1 MNRNLDDILKGVAT
15 LKIVGKSDLLLNNL
29 VFDSRKAGKG
39 DLFVAVKGVHADG
52 HQFIP
57 EVIEKGVAAVICEVM
72 PEKIVPNV
80 TYIRVANSAL
90 ALAKAASAMYD
101 HPSRKLKV
109 IGITGT
115 NGKTS
120 TVFFLYHLF
129 KSLGYKVGLLST
141 IENLIGDE
149 RIASTHTTADAIQIN
164 ENLHKMV
171 EQGCDYCFMEMSS
184 HAIDQERIAGLKI
197 HGAVFT
203 NITHDHLDYHQ
214 TFDKYIK
221 AKKKLFDQLQP
232 GAFALVNAD
241 DRNSAVMLQNTAAR
255 KMTYS
260 LKSPSDFKVRIIEN
274 RFEGLQLQIDQYEL
288 HCRLVGSFN
297 AYNLMAVYGVARI
310 EGFEAG
316 EILPEISKSSRP
328 WKGGFQV
335 IRSLK
340 RSRSHCGLC
349 AHAGC
354 AEKRASNHQCRADR
368 APNTLITLIGA
379 GGDRDRLKRPVL
391 AKVACQLSN
400 KVILTSDNPRS
411 ENPDEIIAEMDAG
424 LDAELRKKAVKI
436 PDRREAI
443 KTACMISCIGDIIL
457 VAGKGHETYQEIQGV
472 KHHFDDRE
480 ILNEILNP
488 TIQTTD

>member
-90 ALAKAASAMYD
+90 ALAKAASAIYD

-297 AYNLMAVYGVARI
+297 AYNLMAVYGLARI

-316 EILPEISKSSRP
+316 EILPEISKLAPVEGR
-328 WKGGFQV
+328 FQV
-335 IRSLK
+335 IRSSKGIVAIVDYAHTPDALK
-340 RSRSHCGLC
+340 NVLQTINAVRKG
-349 AHAGC
+349 
-354 AEKRASNHQCRADR
+354 AEQ
-368 APNTLITLIGA
+368 LITLIGA

>member
-1 MNRNLDDILKGVAT
+1 MNRNLTDIIKGVEA
-15 LKIVGKSDLLLNNL
+15 LKIEGKSDLQINNL
-29 VFDSRKAGKG
+29 VFDSRKAGTG
-39 DLFVAVKGVHADG
+39 DLFVAVKGVHVDG
-52 HQFIP
+52 HQYIQ
-57 EVIEKGVAAVICEVM
+57 EVIEKGVAAVICEEM
-72 PEKIVPNV
+72 PDITHSNV
-80 TYIRVANSAL
+80 TCIRVANSAL
-90 ALAKAASAMYD
+90 ALAKAASVIYD
-101 HPSRKLKV
+101 HPSQKLKV

-129 KSLGYKVGLLST
+129 KALGYKVGLLST
-141 IENLIGDE
+141 IENLIGDQ

-184 HAIDQERIAGLKI
+184 HAIDQERIAGLNI

-221 AKKKLFDQLQP
+221 AKKKLFDQLKP
-232 GAFALVNAD
+232 GAFALVNTD
-241 DRNSAVMLQNTAAR
+241 DRNGAVMLQNTAAR

-260 LKSPSDFKVRIIEN
+260 LKSPSDFKARIIEN
-274 RFEGLQLQIDQYEL
+274 RFEGLQLQIDHHEL

-297 AYNLMAVYGVARI
+297 AYNLMAVYGAARI
-310 EGFEAG
+310 EGFEAQ
-316 EILPEISKSSRP
+316 EILPEISKLSPVEGR
-328 WKGGFQV
+328 FQV
-335 IRSLK
+335 IRSAKGIVAIVDYAHTPDALK
-340 RSRSHCGLC
+340 NVLQTINAVRTGN
-349 AHAGC
+349 
-354 AEKRASNHQCRADR
+354 EQ
-368 APNTLITLIGA
+368 LITLIGA
-379 GGDRDRLKRPVL
+379 GGDRDKLKRPVL

-443 KTACMISCIGDIIL
+443 KTACMISCNGDIIL

-472 KHHFDDRE
+472 KYHFDDRE

-488 TIQTTD
+488 KLQITD

>member
-1 MNRNLDDILKGVAT
+1 MNRILDDIIIGVET
-15 LKIVGKSDLLLNNL
+15 LKIEGKSDLRLNNL

-39 DLFVAVKGVHADG
+39 DLFVAVKGVHVDG
-52 HQFIP
+52 HQYIS
-57 EVIEKGVAAVICEVM
+57 EVIEKGVAAVICELM
-72 PEKIVPNV
+72 PETIVPNI
-80 TYIRVANSAL
+80 TYIRVKNSAV
-90 ALAKAASAMYD
+90 ALAKAASAFYD

-149 RIASTHTTADAIQIN
+149 RIPSTHTTADAIQIN

-171 EQGCDYCFMEMSS
+171 GQACDYCFMEMSS

-260 LKSPSDFKVRIIEN
+260 LKSPSDFKARIIEN
-274 RFEGLQLQIDQYEL
+274 RFEGLHLQIDHHEL
-288 HCRLVGSFN
+288 YCRLVGSFN

-310 EGFEAG
+310 EGFGAE
-316 EILPEISKSSRP
+316 EILPEISRLSPVEGR
-328 WKGGFQV
+328 FQV
-335 IRSLK
+335 IRSPRGIVAIVDYAHTPDALK
-340 RSRSHCGLC
+340 NVLQTINAVRTGN
-349 AHAGC
+349 
-354 AEKRASNHQCRADR
+354 EQ
-368 APNTLITLIGA
+368 LITLIGA
-379 GGDRDRLKRPVL
+379 GGDRDKLKRPVL

-424 LDAELRKKAVKI
+424 LDPALRQKSLKI
-436 PDRREAI
+436 TDRREAI
-443 KTACMISCIGDIIL
+443 KTACMLANSGDIIL
-457 VAGKGHETYQEIQGV
+457 VAGKGHETYQEINGV

-488 TIQTTD
+488 TQITN